1 MSNFSTVL
9 KNEISRLSKRH
20 VRADTLKLKMAATQH
35 RVGIAALKRRVL
47 ALERQVGRLVKAG
60 TKTSLPISAGDGT
73 RALRF
78 SASRLAAHRQRLGL
92 AAPAFG
98 KLLGVSDQTV
108 YKWENGKTRPRAD
121 HLQAFAVVRKM
132 GKEQARAR
140 LEQLGG

>member
-20 VRADTLKLKMAATQH
+20 VRAETLKLKMAATQH
-35 RVGIAALKRRVL
+35 RAGIAALKRRVL

-60 TKTSLPISAGDGT
+60 TKTSLPTPAGDGT

-92 AAPAFG
+92 PAYAFG
-98 KLLGVSDQTV
+98 RLLGMSAQTV
-108 YKWENGKTRPRAD
+108 YKWESGKARPRLSQ
-121 HLQAFAVVRKM
+121 LQAIAAVRKM